1 MRHPLFNCRNKYW
14 YLWTMEISPVGNMRR
29 IFTEIGN
36 LTRFTGMFF
45 RNLFGGRF
53 ETREFINQCFR
64 IGYQSLLLIS
74 ITAIILGLVLTIQT
88 RPILADLGA
97 EAWLPNMVFIS
108 IITELGP
115 VIFALLFAGKV
126 GSGIGAELSS
136 MRVTEQIDAMEVSAT
151 NPIKFLVVTRVMATT
166 FMLPLLVFYGDL
178 MSFLGSFLG
187 LKAYSDIS
195 FQLFYSRAFSDF
207 FFRDL
212 FPATIKTIFFG
223 FFIGII
229 SSYMGYY
236 SDRGTEGVGRSA
248 NSAVVVSSLAI
259 FLLDLIAVQVT
270 DLVL

>member
-1 MRHPLFNCRNKYW
+1 MN
-14 YLWTMEISPVGNMRR
+14 TTPVGNMGR

-45 RNLFGGRF
+45 RNLFRGRF
-53 ETREFINQCFR
+53 ETREFINQCYR
-64 IGYQSLLLIS
+64 TGYQSLFLIG
-74 ITAIILGLVLTIQT
+74 ITAVILGLVLTIQT

-108 IITELGP
+108 IITEMGP

-136 MRVTEQIDAMEVSAT
+136 MRVTDQIDAMEVSAT
-151 NPIKFLVVTRVMATT
+151 NPMKYLVVTRVLATT
-166 FMLPLLVFYGDL
+166 IMLPLLVFYGDL
-178 MSFLGSFLG
+178 LSFLGSFLG

-195 FQLFYSRAFSDF
+195 FQLFFSRAFSDF
-207 FFRDL
+207 YFSDI

-229 SSYMGYY
+229 SSYMGYF
-236 SDRGTEGVGRSA
+236 SNRGTEGVGRAA
-248 NSAVVVSSLAI
+248 NAAVVVSSLVV
-259 FLLDLIAVQVT
+259 FLLDLIAVQIT
-270 DLVL
+270 DLIL

>member
-1 MRHPLFNCRNKYW
+1 M
-14 YLWTMEISPVGNMRR
+14 GR

-45 RNLFGGRF
+45 RNLFRGRF
-53 ETREFINQCFR
+53 ETREFINQCYR
-64 IGYQSLLLIS
+64 TGYQSLFLIG
-74 ITAIILGLVLTIQT
+74 ITAVILGLVLTIQT

-108 IITELGP
+108 IITEMGP

-136 MRVTEQIDAMEVSAT
+136 MRVTDQIDAMEVSAT
-151 NPIKFLVVTRVMATT
+151 NPMKYLVVTRVLATT
-166 FMLPLLVFYGDL
+166 IMLPLLVFYGDL
-178 MSFLGSFLG
+178 LSFLGSFLG

-195 FQLFYSRAFSDF
+195 FQLFFSRAFSDF
-207 FFRDL
+207 YFSDI

-229 SSYMGYY
+229 SSYMGYF
-236 SDRGTEGVGRSA
+236 SNRGTEGVGRAA
-248 NSAVVVSSLAI
+248 NAAVVVSSLVV
-259 FLLDLIAVQVT
+259 FLLDLIAVQIT
-270 DLVL
+270 DLIL

>member
-1 MRHPLFNCRNKYW
+1 
-14 YLWTMEISPVGNMRR
+14 METPPVGNIRR
-29 IFTEIGN
+29 IFLEVGN
-36 LTRFTGMFF
+36 LTRFTGIFF

-53 ETREFINQCFR
+53 ETREFITQCYR
-64 IGYQSLLLIS
+64 TGYQSLLLIG
-74 ITAIILGLVLTIQT
+74 ITAVILGLVLTIQT

-136 MRVTEQIDAMEVSAT
+136 MRVTDQIDAMEVSAT
-151 NPIKFLVVTRVMATT
+151 NPVKFLVVTRVLATT
-166 FMLPLLVFYGDL
+166 FMLPLLVFYGNL
-178 MSFLGSFLG
+178 LAFLGSFLG
-187 LKAYSDIS
+187 LKAYSNIS

-207 FFRDL
+207 YFSDI
-212 FPATIKTIFFG
+212 FPATIKTLFFG

-236 SDRGTEGVGRSA
+236 SDRGTEGVGRAA
-248 NSAVVVSSLAI
+248 NSAVVVSSLAV
-259 FLLDLIAVQVT
+259 FLLDLIAVQIT
-270 DLVL
+270 DLIL

>member
-1 MRHPLFNCRNKYW
+1 MNTP
-14 YLWTMEISPVGNMRR
+14 PVGNIRR
-29 IFTEIGN
+29 IFLEVGN
-36 LTRFTGMFF
+36 LTRFTGIFF

-53 ETREFINQCFR
+53 EAREFINQCFR
-64 IGYQSLLLIS
+64 TGYQSLLLIG
-74 ITAIILGLVLTIQT
+74 ITAVILGLVLTIQT

-108 IITELGP
+108 VITELGP

-136 MRVTEQIDAMEVSAT
+136 MRVTDQIDAMEVSAT
-151 NPIKFLVVTRVMATT
+151 NPVKFLVVTRVMATT

-178 MSFLGSFLG
+178 LAFLGSFLG

-195 FQLFYSRAFSDF
+195 FQLFYSRAFSGFYFSDI
-207 FFRDL
+207 
-212 FPATIKTIFFG
+212 FPAAIKTLFFG

-236 SDRGTEGVGRSA
+236 SDRGTEGVGRAA
-248 NSAVVVSSLAI
+248 NSAVVVSSLAV
-259 FLLDLIAVQVT
+259 FLLDLIAVQIT
-270 DLVL
+270 DLIL